1 MKCLRTDST
10 WCGATLRIVSPP
22 TSVRTANS
30 PRRSDSQFS
39 RRTRP
44 AFSMRVI
51 WCESRLLDCRVAAAR
66 SLIRMRWSSDSE
78 RLTRIS

>member
-1 MKCLRTDST
+1 MKWLRTDST
-10 WCGATLRIVSPP
+10 WCGATLRMVSAPC
-22 TSVRTANS
+22 SVRTAYR
-30 PRRSDSQFS
+30 PRRSDSQWV

-44 AFSMRVI
+44 AVSMRVI

-66 SLIRMRWSSDSE
+66 SLIRIRWSSDSE